1 MIALIGAFGIG
12 IIVGVFIGVIIYAVA
27 NETFSIDLS
36 KPHNDCLLYTSPS
49 PRDAHESRMP
59 SSA

>member
-1 MIALIGAFGIG
+1 MCIRDRLIGAFGIG

-36 KPHNDCLLYTSPS
+36 KPHNDY
-49 PRDAHESRMP
+49 D
-59 SSA
+59 

>member
-27 NETFSIDLS
+27 NEIFSNDLS
-36 KPHNDCLLYTSPS
+36 KPHNDY
-49 PRDAHESRMP
+49 D
-59 SSA
+59 